1 MPCVIQYNKRDLPN
15 AAPVPYLEYMLNRR
29 ARRVPSFES
38 VASRGVGVFDALNTV
53 SRMVLLSEFGQ
64 EQEVQRNAS

>member
-1 MPCVIQYNKRDLPN
+1 ME
-15 AAPVPYLEYMLNRR
+15 YLLNRR
-29 ARRVPSFES
+29 ARRVPSFET
-38 VASRGVGVFDALNTV
+38 VASQGTGVFDALNTV